1 MENFMKIRALT
12 NGFFL
17 GILLMAGLTQAAS
30 AQCRFGIYYGGS
42 LGQMMYND
50 TPMGSNTIEILKI
63 REQLDRPMMGNS
75 ELQSRLHEKLGKL
88 YDKNKHFVFSD
99 RNCKR
104 AQSQCEA
111 TEAKLNMP
119 QDMYAYCGKL

>member
-1 MENFMKIRALT
+1 MKIRALT

-30 AQCRFGIYYGGS
+30 AECKFTIYYGGS
-42 LGQMMYND
+42 FGGMMYND
-50 TPMGSNTIEILKI
+50 MPMGSNSIEILKI
-63 REQLDRPMMGNS
+63 QQQLNGPMMGNR
-75 ELQSRLHEKLGKL
+75 SRLHEKLGKL
-88 YDKNKHFVFSD
+88 YDNNRDYVFSD
-99 RNCKR
+99 RNCKS

-119 QDMYAYCGKL
+119 QGMYAYCGRSHR